1 MKREPNRKG
10 ESVDSE
16 TPDTEVF
23 HEDESSFSTSS
34 GNRGNSGNS
43 IDQKDLDE
51 LPGNEPA
58 ELGAAGEKAE
68 PDLSSADLVKRYLK
82 EMGSVTLLS
91 REEEYALAREI
102 ERGRIGTIELLLK
115 SSFLID
121 EISRLKDLSQ
131 ANKELSPPTLD
142 GSADGRDLEKAVL
155 NDDLDF
161 KYSEI
166 LALHGSINSNGEGAK
181 LMNPEEQAA
190 ALDKIIEFILEIEG
204 DSGILTR
211 VLREIKDTS
220 RTMNKHIRRQAAF
233 ERMVGYTQKEAQAIE
248 KELRAGKLKKLRVTR
263 EGFNEA
269 MKCFKG
275 FRREMRALEKRA
287 GLKQKA
293 LARLLDSI
301 RQWELKTEKSKS
313 ELINANLRLVVSIAK
328 RYNYRG
334 LQFLDL
340 IQEGNIGLMR
350 AAEKF
355 DYRRGYKFSTYATWW
370 IRQSISRAIADQA
383 RTIRIPVHM
392 LEMTNKLLQTC
403 RGFVQKNSR
412 EPAPEEL
419 VEIMNIPLKRVKDI
433 LKVVKEP
440 ISLETPVG
448 ENEDNSLGDF
458 IVDES
463 VASPDEDLINE
474 DLSENIQEVLSTLSP
489 REEEVLRL
497 RFGIGDGDSKTLEE
511 VGAIFK
517 LTRERIRQIES
528 KALRKLRHPVRIDK
542 LKTFSER

>member
-1 MKREPNRKG
+1 MKREPKGKG
-10 ESVDSE
+10 ESVDFD
-16 TPDTEVF
+16 TPDADAL
-23 HEDESSFSTSS
+23 HEDESSFSTES
-34 GNRGNSGNS
+34 GNRDNSGNS
-43 IDQKDLDE
+43 IDQKDLDK

-58 ELGAAGEKAE
+58 ELGAPAEKPE

-91 REEEYALAREI
+91 REEEYSLARAI

-121 EISRLKDLSQ
+121 EISRLKELSQ
-131 ANKELSPPTLD
+131 ARKELPPPALD
-142 GSADGRDLEKAVL
+142 GSADRSDLEKAVL

-161 KYSEI
+161 KYNEI
-166 LALHGSINSNGEGAK
+166 LALHGATNSNGKGAK
-181 LMNPEEQAA
+181 SMKPEEQAA
-190 ALDKIIEFILEIEG
+190 ALDKIIAFILEIEG

-220 RTMNKHIRRQAAF
+220 RTMNKHIRRQDAF
-233 ERMVGYTQKEAQAIE
+233 ERMVGYTQKEAQAID
-248 KELRAGKLKKLRVTR
+248 KELRAGKKKKLRVTR

-269 MKCFKG
+269 VKCFKG

-293 LARLLDSI
+293 LAKLLDSL

-392 LEMTNKLLQTC
+392 LEMTNKLLQTS
-403 RGFVQKNSR
+403 RSFVQKNSR
-412 EPAPEEL
+412 EPTPEEL

-463 VASPDEDLINE
+463 VASPDDELISG
-474 DLSENIQEVLSTLSP
+474 DLSDNIQEVLSTLSP

-497 RFGIGDGDSKTLEE
+497 RFGIGDGESKTLEE

-542 LKTFSER
+542 LKSFSER